1 MLEERKYTIAEM
13 AQITGTQSRQG
24 IRRKL
29 ENYEIV
35 FEESG
40 RGSSVVF
47 DVKNIK
53 DKFRVFCIIDLNFP
67 SQTDF
72 IKLKYFMYY
81 FFCDETFAQIPDEAK
96 EERLRGDGNDI
107 SRQTVSKYI
116 ERLNTLN
123 LISKNTGNY
132 VYYFASGNYRETTT
146 KETYS
151 KAWKEYWQNKNNG
164 YTTTDAINEMR
175 YNYGGVARKYP
186 IPEWNGIYLDEIN
199 YIIDLVCESIE
210 NELPE

>member
-1 MLEERKYTIAEM
+1 MLEERKYTIAEI
-13 AQITGTQSRQG
+13 AEITGTQSRQG

-47 DVKNIK
+47 DVKKIT
-53 DKFRVFCIIDLNFP
+53 DKFKTFCVIDLNVP
-67 SQTDF
+67 PQTDF
-72 IKLKYFMYY
+72 TKLKYFLYY

-96 EERLRGDGNDI
+96 EERLRSDKKDI
-107 SRQTVSKYI
+107 SRQTIAKYI
-116 ERLNTLN
+116 ERLDRLN

-132 VYYFASGNYRETTT
+132 VYYFAKGGNRRTAT
-146 KETYS
+146 KEEYS
-151 KAWKEYWQNKNNG
+151 KAWAEHWENLRNG
-164 YTTTDAINEMR
+164 YRSAESIINMCFE
-175 YNYGGVARKYP
+175 YGGVARKYP